1 VCRGSGVRAR
11 VRWNQVPL
19 LTDARALAS
28 TGFVTGGSARNWK
41 GYGSLVNLTTHGDV
55 EQAILTDPQTSGG
68 LLVACAPEAVG
79 DVLDCFRREGFQRAT
94 VIGEIE
100 AGSPGVSVV

>member
-1 VCRGSGVRAR
+1 
-11 VRWNQVPL
+11 VPL
-19 LTDARALAS
+19 LGDAQTLAS

-41 GYGSLVNLTTHGDV
+41 GYGSVVDLTTHGAV

-68 LLVACAPEAVG
+68 LLVACAPERVD
-79 DVLDCFRREGFQRAT
+79 DVMECFRREGFQRAA

-100 AGSPGVSVV
+100 AGSPAVTVV

>member
-1 VCRGSGVRAR
+1 VRAR
-11 VRWNQVPL
+11 VQWHSLPL
-19 LTDARALAS
+19 LTDAYPLAS

-41 GYGSLVNLTTHGDV
+41 GYGHLVDLTRHGAA

-68 LLVACAPEAVG
+68 LLVACAPESVS
-79 DVLDCFRREGFQRAT
+79 DVLECFGREGFQRAA

-100 AGSPGVSVV
+100 AGVPGVSVV